1 VWFLRIYI
9 CKKKKLKDMK
19 TTMQENRKMRTIG
32 SAGKRLFIVLF
43 SLGLAYGASAQ
54 RGGHGIGAGGG
65 GFHGGYYGHAY
76 YAPAYVGVGYGYGLG
91 WGLGLGWG
99 YGYPGWYGPWYA
111 PYPPY
116 YYGRGPMPSQ
126 LNEQINGIKSDY
138 KAQIKDVKHDKTLPR
153 SEKDQR
159 VNQLEKERD
168 AAITQARHDYYNRS
182 RANYNSNGQRQ
193 QNNGNGQQQNNAQP
207 QNNGQLQPGPTNG
220 SNGSSSSND
229 ADHPEYSQKAPTN
242 SGQQ

>member
-1 VWFLRIYI
+1 
-9 CKKKKLKDMK
+9 MK
-19 TTMQENRKMRTIG
+19 TTMQEIRKRTIG
-32 SAGKRLFIVLF
+32 SAGKKLFIVLF
-43 SLGLAYGASAQ
+43 SLGLAYGATAQ
-54 RGGHGIGAGGG
+54 RGGHGIGGG

-99 YGYPGWYGPWYA
+99 FGYPGWYGPWGT

-116 YYGRGPMPSQ
+116 YYGYGRMPSQ
-126 LNEQINGIKSDY
+126 LNEQIEGIKSDY

-153 SEKDQR
+153 SERTQR

-182 RANYNSNGQRQ
+182 RANYNSNGQPQ
-193 QNNGNGQQQNNAQP
+193 QYNGNGQQPNSGQP

-220 SNGSSSSND
+220 SSSSND
-229 ADHPEYSQKAPTN
+229 AEHPEYSPKPATN